1 MFSTELK
8 PVWYITNNNQQLTN
22 NISHTLSIQLGCNDE
37 TIRVIFLYL
46 QRSFLLKD
54 RDCGKKLWK

>member
-1 MFSTELK
+1 MFLTESK

-22 NISHTLSIQLGCNDE
+22 NSHTLSIQLVCNDE

-46 QRSFLLKD
+46 QGSFLLKD